1 MQTGKINVQTE
12 NIFPIIKKFL
22 YSDHEIFLRELVS
35 NAVDATQKL
44 KALSSMGEFKGDVGD
59 TTIEVIIQKE
69 EGKLIIRDRGLGM
82 TAEEI
87 EKYITQIA
95 FSGAEEFITKYK
107 DKTPEAGAIIGHFG
121 LGFYSAFM
129 VASAVEIN
137 SLSFKE
143 GAEPAHWS
151 CDGSPDYLIKTGDR
165 NFRGTDVILHI
176 AEDSKDFL
184 EEFKIRELLSKYCK
198 FLPVPIQFGTRKET
212 QSIDEKEEQVD
223 VPNIINNTSPAWT
236 RKPADLTDEDYKS
249 FYHELY
255 PNQYEEPLFHIHL
268 NVDYPFNLTGVLFFP
283 KLKNSIEV
291 QKDKIQLYCNQVFVT
306 DAVENIVPDF
316 LTLLRGVIDSPDIP
330 LNVSRSYLQSDSNV
344 KKIAS
349 HITKKV
355 ADKLEDLFK
364 NDRED
369 FEKKWEEIKVLV
381 EYGMLSEEKFF
392 EKAKKFALLKNM
404 DGKYFTLEEYKEKI
418 GETHLDVD
426 NKVVYLYTSNLDAQ
440 HSYVEA
446 AQSKGYDVLVMDS
459 PLASHFVNFLETKLE
474 DCTFARVDA
483 DTIDKLIKKEENTL
497 SKLSEEEKTALKP
510 VIEEVLEK
518 GKFNVVFENLSE
530 TDQPVLITSPEFMRR
545 MKEMQSMG
553 RQNFMGNFPD
563 MYNLVVNSNHPV
575 INKLNLETN
584 PEKKKEI
591 AKQTVDLAMLSQNLL
606 KGEELTKFIRRSY
619 EMLS

>member
-1 MQTGKINVQTE
+1 
-12 NIFPIIKKFL
+12 
-22 YSDHEIFLRELVS
+22 
-35 NAVDATQKL
+35 
-44 KALSSMGEFKGDVGD
+44 
-59 TTIEVIIQKE
+59 
-69 EGKLIIRDRGLGM
+69 M

-143 GAEPAHWS
+143 GAEAAHWS
-151 CDGSPDYLIKTGDR
+151 CDGSPDYLIKSGDR

-184 EEFKIRELLSKYCK
+184 EEGKISELLNKYCK
-198 FLPVPIQFGTRKET
+198 FLPVSIQFGTRKET
-212 QSIDEKEEQVD
+212 QTIDEKEEQVD

-236 RKPADLTDEDYKS
+236 RKPADLTDEDYRS

-255 PNQYEEPLFHIHL
+255 PSQFEEPLFHIHL

-306 DAVENIVPDF
+306 DSVENIVPDF

-344 KKIAS
+344 KKIAA

-355 ADKLEDLFK
+355 ADKLEELFK

-392 EKAKKFALLKNM
+392 EKAKKFALLKNI
-404 DGKYFTLEEYKEKI
+404 DGKYFTLDEYKEKI
-418 GETHLDVD
+418 AETHKDVD
-426 NKVVYLYTSNLDAQ
+426 NRVVYLYTSNPDAQ

-446 AQSKGYDVLVMDS
+446 ASAKGYDVLVMDS
-459 PLASHFVNFLETKLE
+459 PLSSHFVNFLETKLE
-474 DCTFARVDA
+474 QCSFARVDA
-483 DTIDKLIKKEENTL
+483 DTIDKLIKKEENTI

-510 VIEEVLEK
+510 VIEDVVEK
-518 GKFNVVFENLSE
+518 GRFNVVFENLSE

-545 MKEMQSMG
+545 MKEMQAMG

-563 MYNLVVNSNHPV
+563 MYNLVVNANHPV
-575 INKLNLETN
+575 INKLNAESN
-584 PEKKKEI
+584 PERKKEI

>member
-1 MQTGKINVQTE
+1 
-12 NIFPIIKKFL
+12 
-22 YSDHEIFLRELVS
+22 
-35 NAVDATQKL
+35 
-44 KALSSMGEFKGDVGD
+44 
-59 TTIEVIIQKE
+59 
-69 EGKLIIRDRGLGM
+69 
-82 TAEEI
+82 
-87 EKYITQIA
+87 
-95 FSGAEEFITKYK
+95 
-107 DKTPEAGAIIGHFG
+107 
-121 LGFYSAFM
+121 

-143 GAEPAHWS
+143 GAEAAHWS
-151 CDGSPDYLIKTGDR
+151 CDGSPDYLIKSGDR

-184 EEFKIRELLSKYCK
+184 EEGKISELLNKYCK
-198 FLPVPIQFGTRKET
+198 FLPVSIQFGTRKET
-212 QSIDEKEEQVD
+212 QTIDEKEEQVD

-236 RKPADLTDEDYKS
+236 RKPADLTDEDYRS

-255 PNQYEEPLFHIHL
+255 PSQFEEPLFHIHL

-306 DAVENIVPDF
+306 DSVENIVPDF

-344 KKIAS
+344 KKIAA

-355 ADKLEDLFK
+355 ADKLEELFK

-369 FEKKWEEIKVLV
+369 FERKWEEIKVLV

-392 EKAKKFALLKNM
+392 EKAKKFALLKNI
-404 DGKYFTLEEYKEKI
+404 DGKYFTLDEYKEKI
-418 GETHLDVD
+418 AETHKDVD
-426 NKVVYLYTSNLDAQ
+426 NRVVYLYTSNPDAQ

-446 AQSKGYDVLVMDS
+446 ASAKGYDVLVMDS
-459 PLASHFVNFLETKLE
+459 PLSSHFVNFLETKLE
-474 DCTFARVDA
+474 QCSFARVDA
-483 DTIDKLIKKEENTL
+483 DTIDKLIKKEENTI

-510 VIEEVLEK
+510 VIEDVVEK
-518 GKFNVVFENLSE
+518 GRFNVVFENLSE

-545 MKEMQSMG
+545 MKEMQAMG

-563 MYNLVVNSNHPV
+563 MYNLVVNANHPV
-575 INKLNLETN
+575 INKLNAESN
-584 PEKKKEI
+584 PERKKEI